1 MASDRRQSKP
11 TAKHTPLKRPTVSR
25 QPPRCNKC
33 PDRPLRDECIHTVKG
48 RTFLKSRE
56 QEGSYANNNSSQEP
70 QIGSESAQPNADL
83 DPFALPSLQ
92 NNTVSQQVQ
101 YTLSTPLGGSGILPN
116 LTTPTPSQPQLIA
129 QSQFAS
135 STSLYRFTLG
145 PSESDIGSE
154 PMSQSTFTP
163 GPSEPDAG
171 SQSVLSTPAAC
182 QDKEALLASGSSK
195 RLRIS
200 QKSAAHGFV
209 AGVKRGN
216 QEYLIPRA
224 KPLRPKLTK
233 VSEVSARFNREIQ
246 GLVSRCERLS
256 EECDLWMVLAVQQ
269 PTGASTATH
278 YTSPRLRRDAK
289 ADTAKILNQFQVLTS
304 GLLAAKRNE
313 ALEIAKE
320 LQIAIAEKESLQEE
334 TQKVMAD
341 KDAEIIAH
349 ASVIADLQAKIKQ
362 LEGAGDETD

>member
-1 MASDRRQSKP
+1 MASDHRQSKP
-11 TAKHTPLKRPTVSR
+11 IAKHTPLKRPTVSR
-25 QPPRCNKC
+25 QAPRCNKC
-33 PDRPLRDECIHTVKG
+33 PDRPLRDECIHT
-48 RTFLKSRE
+48 E
-56 QEGSYANNNSSQEP
+56 QGGSYANNNSSQEP
-70 QIGSESAQPNADL
+70 QIGGDSAQPNADL
-83 DPFALPSLQ
+83 DHFALPSLQ

-101 YTLSTPLGGSGILPN
+101 YTLSTPLGGSRILPN
-116 LTTPTPSQPQLIA
+116 LTTPTPSQPQPIIDPQLIA

-145 PSESDIGSE
+145 RSEPDIGSE
-154 PMSQSTFTP
+154 PMSQSTFTS
-163 GPSEPDAG
+163 GPSEPDVG
-171 SQSVLSTPAAC
+171 SQSVLSTPAAG
-182 QDKEALLASGSSK
+182 QDKEASLASGSSK

-209 AGVKRGN
+209 AGSLLKFGTV
-216 QEYLIPRA
+216 IPRA

-278 YTSPRLRRDAK
+278 YTFPRLRRDAK

-304 GLLAAKRNE
+304 GLLVAKRNE